1 MYTLTAFCGPFSVL
15 VCCVGAIEQPE
26 VEFDDPN
33 LRNLVK
39 EVSLKEV
46 RVFNPGM
53 DVSIIAFDC
62 GMKANIIRC
71 VYCARCEISQRC
83 LSDSVMCKSPSLVAL
98 ARGQVGRVL

>member
-1 MYTLTAFCGPFSVL
+1 MCSVL
-15 VCCVGAIEQPE
+15 VFCCVLGAIGQPE

-33 LRNLVK
+33 LRNLVE

-71 VYCARCEISQRC
+71 DAKGS
-83 LSDSVMCKSPSLVAL
+83 
-98 ARGQVGRVL
+98 